1 MQNRFLTKLALSL
14 WLFVALCAVCA
25 EEAVPAP
32 TVPWKTA
39 EYTLIAREMQL
50 REVLTSFGT
59 AQGLSVVISRE
70 VSGSLSGDF
79 RKVSPQE
86 FLDTV
91 TVMNNLAWYYDGAA
105 LYIYASGEIETLLV
119 DLKYMKAGE
128 VRQMLKQLGV
138 EDERFPLKT
147 TSNDEL
153 VMVSGPP
160 RYVMLITELI
170 AKADKLREKRAF
182 SEIETRIF
190 KLKHTWADD
199 VSLPSSGGE
208 TGGTIK
214 GVAKMLE
221 DILASGSNKI
231 QTHDKSLKKDDDEK
245 VQEDSLVESLD
256 RSYQPIIKA
265 ENRLNAVIVRDV
277 ATRMPLY
284 EKLIAELDVPQKLVE
299 IAVTSL
305 ELSKNDALDWQLS
318 LAVKGSHGN
327 TDGAAGQNAANLFSP
342 EALIGNG
349 LAGAMSYIGKNV
361 TVSASLTALR
371 QKRKARSIS
380 RTSLLTMNNMSAT
393 ITDMQSYHARVVG
406 TEVATL
412 QEVSAGT
419 SLSVKPR
426 IVFAETPDKPNQFWM
441 TLTLSDGGFE
451 SVTVDAMPLTRN
463 SSIETQA
470 AVYEGECILLAGYM
484 RDIEEKVSWGIPLLR
499 DIPYIGWIFGGVGK
513 KTETVQRMFILT
525 PYIVELNTENLEL
538 VQAARHR
545 DIMREEALEDDKKE
559 DDNLREIRN
568 LERKDKDDARE
579 KKHANQLEQ
588 RKGEIKLRKDKRD
601 AALKEEHEFWMNDLK
616 VRREQWEQEQ
626 KEKEE
631 KKAESEANE

>member
-1 MQNRFLTKLALSL
+1 MHNRFLTKLSLSL

-25 EEAVPAP
+25 EEAVPVP

-70 VSGSLSGDF
+70 VNGLLSGDF
-79 RKVSPQE
+79 RNVSPQE

-499 DIPYIGWIFGGVGK
+499 DIPYIGWLFGGVGK

-525 PYIVELNTENLEL
+525 PYIVEINTENLEL

-545 DIMREEALEDDKKE
+545 DIIREEALEDDKKE

-579 KKHANQLEQ
+579 KKHADQLEQ

-601 AALKEEHEFWMNDLK
+601 AALKKEHEFWMNDLK

-626 KEKEE
+626 REKAE
-631 KKAESEANE
+631 KKAETKVNE